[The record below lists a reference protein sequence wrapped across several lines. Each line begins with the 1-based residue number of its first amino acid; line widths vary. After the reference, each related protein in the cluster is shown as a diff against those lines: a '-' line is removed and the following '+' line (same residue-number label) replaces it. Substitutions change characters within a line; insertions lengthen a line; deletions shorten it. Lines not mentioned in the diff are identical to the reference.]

1 MRARSEGLF
10 DSVFLFSRAD
20 QIAYVVDTT
29 SFERRKRVALLQP
42 RDKSD
47 LEWGLRRRV
56 RHPNGFGGRPA
67 RGNVGSEPSNTGGP

>member
-47 LEWGLRRRV
+47 LEWGLR
-56 RHPNGFGGRPA
+56 
-67 RGNVGSEPSNTGGP
+67 